1 MFRYPIALFVL
12 TCALSVLS
20 ACGPLAPAASTPA
33 STEMEGMSMPSTGS
47 MAADA
52 LEPATS
58 TDGLF
63 TVTATSQLAPVT
75 INTIHSWQIHVQT
88 SDGTPVTDAEIF
100 VEGAM
105 PAHNHGLP
113 TEPQVTEN
121 QGNGDYLLEGMK
133 FNMGGAWVITA
144 TITAG
149 GQSDTAVFDL
159 QLQ

>member
-1 MFRYPIALFVL
+1 MFRRSIALFAL
-12 TCALSVLS
+12 ICALSILS
-20 ACGPLAPAASTPA
+20 ACTPLAPAASTG
-33 STEMEGMSMPSTGS
+33 MEEMSMPSAGS

-52 LEPATS
+52 LEPVTS

-63 TVTATSQLAPVT
+63 TVTATSRMDPVT
-75 INTIHSWQIHVQT
+75 INTIHSWLLHVET
-88 SDGTPVTDAEIF
+88 SEGTPVTDAEIA

-113 TEPQVTEN
+113 TQPEVTEN

-159 QLQ
+159 QLK